1 MSENAYYIP
10 GESSGKVKLPKGE
23 YEATIINLEMVNNIK
38 CGDFIADIFDLL
50 PEDEKN
56 EYDSQLNQIEEIV
69 HRVKLNKE
77 V

>member
-1 MSENAYYIP
+1 MRN
-10 GESSGKVKLPKGE
+10 KRVKELRFACQQ
-23 YEATIINLEMVNNIK
+23 YA
-38 CGDFIADIFDLL
+38 DFIADIFDLL

>member
-1 MSENAYYIP
+1 MYDDVSILKRKYPEN
-10 GESSGKVKLPKGE
+10 KR
-23 YEATIINLEMVNNIK
+23 IK
-38 CGDFIADIFDLL
+38 ELRFACQQYADFIADIFDLL